1 MISAIV
7 LFTIAPMLCLMLAC
21 VIDLVLWLEVPK
33 CVHCV
38 GVWPYK
44 CLKVKGSSRVVFP
57 KEFLEFFEEAC

>member
-1 MISAIV
+1 
-7 LFTIAPMLCLMLAC
+7 MLCLMLAC

-57 KEFLEFFEEAC
+57 KEFLEFFEESC